1 MTCAVTVHK
10 EAVHKDAAPVQDFTS
25 PALKHK
31 KHWNSFTTAFFVPL
45 DKVLLDLE
53 VRNAV
58 AVDIAQAEAL
68 LKTPLQ
74 CHKCQTG
81 MQNMPKLKAHIMACK
96 RRQQ

>member
-1 MTCAVTVHK
+1 M
-10 EAVHKDAAPVQDFTS
+10 HKDAAPLQDFTS
-25 PALKHK
+25 PGLKLK

-53 VRNAV
+53 ARNAV

-68 LKTPLQ
+68 LKSSLQ

-81 MQNMPKLKAHIMACK
+81 MQNMPKLKAHITACK
-96 RRQQ
+96 GRQNSHQ